1 MANKIHDLEIPK
13 QNWVTFLRTLNQLAQ
28 SRPVRLEVINRELGD
43 QEMVNK
49 EPLREIDFETKG
61 TARGALIVAV
71 GDDSEPLFHRIDVPT
86 RLFIAH
92 NELGTLLETLAI
104 QDSMGGETIIYFEE
118 LPALPEQIP
127 EERPSAPSS

>member
-1 MANKIHDLEIPK
+1 MADKIHDLEIPK
-13 QNWVTFLRTLNQLAQ
+13 QNWPSFLQVLNHYAE

-43 QEMVNK
+43 QEMADK
-49 EPLREIDFETKG
+49 QPLREIDFETKG
-61 TARGALIVAV
+61 SARGALIVAV
-71 GDDSEPLFHRIDVPT
+71 GTDSEPLFHKIDMPT

-104 QDSMGGETIIYFEE
+104 LDSTGGETIIYFEE

-127 EERPSAPSS
+127 EEHANAP